1 MGFIRNIVPVL
12 IVALAVMA
20 GSASGAAA
28 ASKLDQYRADGV
40 IAERYDGYLEMRGS
54 GPGDAASLV
63 RQVNDERRAIYE
75 KRAREQNVPVSA
87 VGILFAKKIVESAPR
102 GTYFKLQDG
111 SYQRK

>member
-1 MGFIRNIVPVL
+1 MGFIRNVVPFL
-12 IVALAVMA
+12 IVAFALMT
-20 GSASGAAA
+20 GSIGGAAA

-40 IAERYDGYLEMRGS
+40 IAERYDGYVEVRGS

-87 VGILFAKKIVESAPR
+87 VGTLFAKKIVESAPR
-102 GTYFKLQDG
+102 GTYFRLQNG
-111 SYQRK
+111 QYQRK

>member
-1 MGFIRNIVPVL
+1 MGIVRTVVPVL
-12 IVALAVMA
+12 LIAAAVILA
-20 GSASGAAA
+20 GLSGAAA

-40 IAERYDGYLEMRGS
+40 IAERFDGYVEMRGS

-63 RQVNDERRAIYE
+63 RQVNNERRAIYE

-87 VGILFAKKIVESAPR
+87 VGILFAKKIVEGAPR
-102 GTYFKLQDG
+102 GTYFKMQDG